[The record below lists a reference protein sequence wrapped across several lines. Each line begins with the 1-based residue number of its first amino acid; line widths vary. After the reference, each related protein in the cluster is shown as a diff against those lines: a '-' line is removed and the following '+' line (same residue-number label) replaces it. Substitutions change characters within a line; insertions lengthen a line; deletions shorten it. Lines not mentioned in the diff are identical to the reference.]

1 MMNERNIRKAY
12 KFNYRA
18 LTVLGVVFIG
28 AGAAVKNYLLV
39 GLGVLLLFIGLANRD
54 KTGII

>member
-1 MMNERNIRKAY
+1 MERRAY

-28 AGAAVKNYLLV
+28 AGAAIKNYALV
-39 GLGVLLLFIGLANRD
+39 GLGVILLFIGFASSD
-54 KTGII
+54 EVE

>member
-1 MMNERNIRKAY
+1 MERRAY

-28 AGAAVKNYLLV
+28 AGAAIKNYALF
-39 GLGVLLLFIGLANRD
+39 GLGVILLFMGLASSNEVE
-54 KTGII
+54 